1 MKSPQEVKRDIPFLR
16 HYTYWDSSA
25 VGPTLSSVIES
36 MVEYYEHRPLNYS
49 PSFCRPAFEANDQV
63 KKAIESVARLIDVR
77 PEEVS
82 VYPKNTTEAI
92 SMVIQGLPF
101 KEGDEIIGTNV
112 DHLASY
118 LPILRL
124 MKQRGIKFQLI
135 KADPHGWIDVK
146 EFKKLITK
154 KTRLIIVCHASNIY
168 GTILNAK
175 AICALARENGVL
187 TMVDAAQTVGRMPVD
202 AGEIGCDFLNF
213 CGRKHLCGPQGT
225 AALYIRRELIEK
237 LDPVVIGAGAATLTS
252 DFEYKLYPGMK
263 RYEAGILNTSG
274 VIGLGAALDYWLE
287 IGMETVRRHCAD
299 MQDYLFQGLEELNCI
314 IYSPKKRETQVG
326 VIGFRVKGVD
336 PDFLVQELDNNYKI
350 IVRSSSLGS
359 PVFNELGV
367 KKINRL
373 APHYYLT
380 KDDADQ
386 LIRAIKRIRGK
397 AKSQKNL
404 SGL

>member
-16 HYTYWDSSA
+16 YYTYWDSSA

-36 MVEYYEHRPLNYS
+36 MVEYYQRRPLNYS
-49 PSFCRPAFEANDQV
+49 LSFCQPAFETNAQV
-63 KKAIESVARLIDVR
+63 KRSIESVARLIKAQPD
-77 PEEVS
+77 EVS

-92 SMVIQGLPF
+92 AMVIQGLPF

-124 MKQRGIKFQLI
+124 MKQRGITFKLI
-135 KADPHGWIDVK
+135 KADPHGLVDVK
-146 EFKKLITK
+146 EYKKLFTK
-154 KTRLIIVCHASNIY
+154 KTKIIIICHASNIY
-168 GTILNAK
+168 GTILDAK

-187 TMVDAAQTVGRMPVD
+187 TMVDAAQTAGRMPIDV
-202 AGEIGCDFLNF
+202 GKIGCDFLNF

-225 AALYIRRELIEK
+225 AALYVRRELIEK
-237 LDPVVIGAGAATLTS
+237 LDPVLIGAGAAKLTS
-252 DFEYKLYPGMK
+252 DFEYQLYPGMK

-274 VIGLGAALDYWLE
+274 VIGLGVAIDYWQE

-299 MQDYLFQGLEELNCI
+299 MQDYLFQGLEELDCI
-314 IYSPKKRETQVG
+314 IYGPKKKEIQVG
-326 VIGFRVKGVD
+326 VFSFRIKGVD
-336 PDFLVQELDNNYKI
+336 PDLLVKELDNNYKI

-359 PVFNELGV
+359 PVFKELGV
-367 KKINRL
+367 KKVNRL

-386 LIRAIKRIRGK
+386 LIRAIRKIRDQ
-397 AKSQKNL
+397 AKPRKSTL
-404 SGL
+404 DL